1 MGILTTGRSPMTAA
15 TNRKKKKTVH
25 RDSVRG
31 ARLKFTRPDPP
42 MRQRQPR
49 SPDRTLHWKG
59 LGPSK
64 LELTISLFEQSTDIH
79 HFKASLAHT
88 TNTRYPTMI
97 STPTK
102 HTQHTSTNNANPH
115 AQGNSTPPGLKEAVY
130 ASRMRDFEHA
140 QANEKY
146 QYAMQKYAEKEEKI
160 SELEAQKIQAQQ
172 NRDAKIEAARTLARN
187 TIREAKQ
194 EYEVES
200 NDIDRKI
207 LRAKKNRDD
216 LGFQWKNGVD
226 EARRTRYLA
235 KDARINLLIHNGG
248 TQAAADMMIS
258 PRDLTSP
265 MQGLGIVPADQPPT
279 FAVPHTAPAAAAA
292 AAAATGGGGG
302 GGGVNIR
309 RSTRLPTSRYA
320 SSLEAEHQP
329 GQIDSESEY
338 SFKSD
343 DESLSSGWSESSGD
357 IKYDGRD
364 RRSKKKAP
372 AKSAKKKTPAKTPE
386 SSKRKRIKDMTPEE
400 KREYRREINK
410 RGQANYRK
418 RIKKELAMHR
428 ASPAVRMHANA
439 DNYREAATRICDHL
453 GDARKDLFYLTEG
466 LNAAIE

>member
-1 MGILTTGRSPMTAA
+1 MGILTPMTAA

-102 HTQHTSTNNANPH
+102 HTQHTSTNNANPQ

-207 LRAKKNRDD
+207 LRAKKDRDD

-292 AAAATGGGGG
+292 AAAATGGGA
-302 GGGVNIR
+302 VAPARRHTPAR
-309 RSTRLPTSRYA
+309 RSRYTEEERQERRKESNRKAAQKYRDNAKAAKEENQRLR
-320 SSLEAEHQP
+320 
-329 GQIDSESEY
+329 GIID
-338 SFKSD
+338 
-343 DESLSSGWSESSGD
+343 
-357 IKYDGRD
+357 R
-364 RRSKKKAP
+364 
-372 AKSAKKKTPAKTPE
+372 TPALQKQKFLE
-386 SSKRKRIKDMTPEE
+386 DNIQFASKVLVF
-400 KREYRREINK
+400 
-410 RGQANYRK
+410 GA
-418 RIKKELAMHR
+418 
-428 ASPAVRMHANA
+428 
-439 DNYREAATRICDHL
+439 
-453 GDARKDLFYLTEG
+453 DARKDLNELTNKV
-466 LNAAIE
+466 LDSIE